1 MRLAEM
7 KRTASAPSLNRGAH
21 ATFVPIGIV
30 TVLLGPLLPMLS
42 ARWSLNYSQAGSLF
56 TAQFLGSTVGVFV
69 SGVIV
74 SRWGFRFAVNA
85 GLFAIAVGVGTLPF
99 SSRSLGVICILCYG
113 FGLGLAI
120 PAVNLFVAAMNPE
133 RRSAALSLLN
143 V

>member
-74 SRWGFRFAVNA
+74 SRWGFRFWWAPAWVCAPGFSGA
-85 GLFAIAVGVGTLPF
+85 GL
-99 SSRSLGVICILCYG
+99 
-113 FGLGLAI
+113 I
-120 PAVNLFVAAMNPE
+120 P
-133 RRSAALSLLN
+133 
-143 V
+143 